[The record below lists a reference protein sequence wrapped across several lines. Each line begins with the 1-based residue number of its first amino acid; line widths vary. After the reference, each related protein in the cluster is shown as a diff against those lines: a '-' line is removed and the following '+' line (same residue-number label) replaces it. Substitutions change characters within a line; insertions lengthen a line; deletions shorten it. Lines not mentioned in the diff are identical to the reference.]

1 MELRGDQM
9 IACEEVVCFQDNLAA
24 EWYILVG
31 GCAGTACVLVFAVF
45 SKIRAKLKPTA
56 IFSVLIASGD
66 AFTDIAFTVQQ
77 LRGMSSSFQYVTASL
92 LLIFL
97 IVPTAVSAYQIL
109 HALRSPFLDLQ
120 RLQDLAAYYAFV
132 LLIALTNMEVLRVLP
147 WLETSATFDGLPDK
161 KLMVRVWL
169 TVMFLEDIPQ
179 FGIQL
184 VLTASS
190 GDGGLLAPMS
200 LSFTMVA
207 VVWRGLRL
215 PACEKPGSAMRILP

>member
-1 MELRGDQM
+1 ML
-9 IACEEVVCFQDNLAA
+9 
-24 EWYILVG
+24 
-31 GCAGTACVLVFAVF
+31 
-45 SKIRAKLKPTA
+45 
-56 IFSVLIASGD
+56 
-66 AFTDIAFTVQQ
+66 
-77 LRGMSSSFQYVTASL
+77 
-92 LLIFL
+92 
-97 IVPTAVSAYQIL
+97 
-109 HALRSPFLDLQ
+109 
-120 RLQDLAAYYAFV
+120 
-132 LLIALTNMEVLRVLP
+132 EVLRVLP